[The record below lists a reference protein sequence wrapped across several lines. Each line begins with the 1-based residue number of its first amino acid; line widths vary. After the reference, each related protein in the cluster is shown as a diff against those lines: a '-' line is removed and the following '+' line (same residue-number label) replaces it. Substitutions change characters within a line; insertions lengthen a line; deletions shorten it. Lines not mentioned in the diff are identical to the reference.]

1 MPAAYLAQT
10 GAEAE
15 TAIAVAR
22 TLAFAA
28 ITVAASVL
36 VYYLTVYVRGIL
48 VSTYKDRWWYLAVGV
63 AAAIVYGVSGLA
75 ELGTAYE
82 DAAAAFRIGA
92 TLFFFLFSAVGMRAL
107 YATVKLDRGDF
118 ESLSI
123 PGWAW
128 YVVIGAFIVAWW
140 GAYLFGTGGVVGLV
154 EVVGLTGAVIYTLAF
169 AVLTVRDAE
178 GTAIAAILRQFVPAL
193 VGFTGIVVAEQTGR
207 YTDIDPGIVVGVELV
222 GTVLV
227 GAFLFTTAVAI
238 RQQGEEVGRMYDRTT
253 WREQKLE

>member
-1 MPAAYLAQT
+1 MSAAYFAQT

-15 TAIAVAR
+15 TAIAIGR

-36 VYYLTVYVRGIL
+36 VYYLTVSVRAIL
-48 VSTYKDRWWYLAVGV
+48 VSTYEDRWWYFAVGV

-75 ELGTAYE
+75 ELATAYGE
-82 DAAAAFRIGA
+82 TAAAFRFGA

-107 YATVKLDRGDF
+107 YATVHLDRGDF
-118 ESLSI
+118 RTLSI

-140 GAYLFGTGGVVGLV
+140 GAYLSDTGGAVALVEAVGLA
-154 EVVGLTGAVIYTLAF
+154 GAVTYSLVF

-178 GTAIAAILRQFVPAL
+178 GTAIAAILRQFVPAMI
-193 VGFTGIVVAEQTGR
+193 GFTGIVVAEQAGR
-207 YTDIDPGIVVGVELV
+207 YTGIDQGIVVGVELV